1 MNKLLLDQGLPRS
14 TALILRTRG
23 LDVVHVGEVG
33 LSSAKDMEILLF
45 AYEHERIVVTLD
57 ADFHSLLMVNK
68 MNSPSVV
75 RLRVEGLKGK
85 DLAGILEKIWKDVS
99 DDLAHGA
106 MVTVNK
112 KTIRVHRLK

>member
-23 LDVVHVGEVG
+23 WDVVHVGEVRM
-33 LSSAKDMEILLF
+33 SSAKDLEILVF
-45 AYEHERIVVTLD
+45 AYENERIVVTLD
-57 ADFHSLLMVNK
+57 ADFHSLLMVKK
-68 MNSPSVV
+68 MTSPSVV
-75 RLRVEGLKGK
+75 RLRLEGLKGEE
-85 DLAGILEKIWKDVS
+85 LAGVLEKILKDVS

-112 KTIRVHRLK
+112 KTIRVHRLR